1 MVTKMADL
9 ETLKKQLND
18 KELEFRNLSDSILL
32 SGGADPEQNAKREQL
47 KSELQL
53 RKDEIMELDESDAE
67 EDWETDAESNN
78 MGS

>member
-1 MVTKMADL
+1 MADL